1 MAAVLQ
7 RQRTTDKSLLV
18 ARLRAVPRILIL
30 SATLTI
36 TTARKSPAD
45 FTPIAPINTGVTR
58 AAHNKNQ
65 RQTAA
70 QKTGRAG
77 VLHPVP
83 GFGCGLFADSSTDA
97 TLCRGDFESASLRRF
112 SPRSMSGSHRHSRRS
127 RVPRAR
133 VMTAGSEWEAGALP
147 ALADGGPDVQSIIN
161 GAGCRHLFRVSFCW
175 SVCHGCRT

>member
-1 MAAVLQ
+1 MTTTRRRRKDLTKTTFSSRVHDNRNSRVYAFTSKHTRLVGLMAAVLQ

-112 SPRSMSGSHRHSRRS
+112 SPRSMADSHRRSHRS

-133 VMTAGSEWEAGALP
+133 VMTAGSE
-147 ALADGGPDVQSIIN
+147 
-161 GAGCRHLFRVSFCW
+161 
-175 SVCHGCRT
+175 